1 MDIEINNSKKVE
13 EQQVKK
19 ENEDK
24 VENLQVTPQSAKT
37 ETQEKSRTSITNFY
51 KNSAHPFICLFT
63 FIFKIAAFIIYII
76 ISFFTDQKGLIYLS
90 VILLGS
96 VDFWITKNVSGRFL
110 VGLRWWNEV
119 KKDGKEVWIFESKNE
134 KTEATAD
141 KSVFW
146 TSLYVNGGGWAIL
159 FLFKLITLSITNAI
173 IAFTMLMFAGINLYG
188 FFKCS
193 KEQQGKLNKL
203 GTKAVSNFAK
213 KRIENIGK

>member
-1 MDIEINNSKKVE
+1 MKQEKE
-13 EQQVKK
+13 E
-19 ENEDK
+19 K
-24 VENLQVTPQSAKT
+24 VENIQVTPQNAQT
-37 ETQEKSRTSITNFY
+37 MAQAQSRSSITNFY
-51 KNSAHPFICLFT
+51 RKSSHPFICIFT
-63 FIFKIAAFIIYII
+63 FIFKIAAFVIYII
-76 ISFFTDQKGLIYLS
+76 ISFFTNQKGLIYLS
-90 VILLGS
+90 VILIGA

-119 KKDGKEVWIFESKNE
+119 KEGGKEVWIFESKNE

-141 KSVFW
+141 KSIFW

-203 GTKAVSNFAK
+203 GTRAVSNIAK
-213 KRIENIGK
+213 EGIQQIGKQI

>member
-1 MDIEINNSKKVE
+1 MDIEINNNPKKAE
-13 EQQVKK
+13 EQQVKQEK
-19 ENEDK
+19 EEK
-24 VENLQVTPQSAKT
+24 VENLQVTPQNAKAV
-37 ETQEKSRTSITNFY
+37 QEQSRNSITNFY

-76 ISFFTDQKGLIYLS
+76 ISFFTKQKGLIYLS

-134 KTEATAD
+134 KTEATSD

-146 TSLYVNGGGWAIL
+146 TSLYVNGFGWAIL

-173 IAFTMLMFAGINLYG
+173 IAFTMLIFAGINLYG
-188 FFKCS
+188 FYKCS
-193 KEQQGKLNKL
+193 KEQQGKLSKL
-203 GTKAVSNFAK
+203 GTKAVSNIVRE
-213 KRIENIGK
+213 RIQNIAS

>member
-1 MDIEINNSKKVE
+1 MKQEKE
-13 EQQVKK
+13 E
-19 ENEDK
+19 K
-24 VENLQVTPQSAKT
+24 VENIQVTPQNAQT
-37 ETQEKSRTSITNFY
+37 MAQAQSRSSITNFY
-51 KNSAHPFICLFT
+51 RNSSHPFICIFT
-63 FIFKIAAFIIYII
+63 FIFKIAAFVIYII
-76 ISFFTDQKGLIYLS
+76 ISFFTNQKGLIYLS
-90 VILLGS
+90 VILIGA

-141 KSVFW
+141 KSIFW

-203 GTKAVSNFAK
+203 GTRAVSNIAK
-213 KRIENIGK
+213 EGIQQIGKQI

>member
-1 MDIEINNSKKVE
+1 MDIELNNSKKVE

>member
-1 MDIEINNSKKVE
+1 MKQEKVE
-13 EQQVKK
+13 KPESI
-19 ENEDK
+19 
-24 VENLQVTPQSAKT
+24 QVTQKNVQSIAKV
-37 ETQEKSRTSITNFY
+37 QNKTSFTNFY
-51 KNSAHPFICLFT
+51 RNSSHPIICLLT
-63 FIFKIAAFIIYII
+63 FIFKLAAFVIYII
-76 ISFFTDQKGLIYLS
+76 ISFFTKQKGLVYLS

-119 KKDGKEVWIFESKNE
+119 KKDGKEVWIYESKNE
-134 KTEATAD
+134 KTEATSD

-173 IAFTMLMFAGINLYG
+173 IAFTMLIFAGINLYG
-188 FFKCS
+188 FFRCS

-203 GTKAVSNFAK
+203 GTKAVSNLAK
-213 KRIENIGK
+213 EGIQNLGRRL

>member
-1 MDIEINNSKKVE
+1 MKQEKVE
-13 EQQVKK
+13 KP
-19 ENEDK
+19 ENI
-24 VENLQVTPQSAKT
+24 QVTQKNVQSIAKV
-37 ETQEKSRTSITNFY
+37 QNKTSFTNFY
-51 KNSAHPFICLFT
+51 RNSSHPIICFLT
-63 FIFKIAAFIIYII
+63 FIFKLAAFIIYII
-76 ISFFTDQKGLIYLS
+76 ISFFTKQKGLVYLS

-119 KKDGKEVWIFESKNE
+119 KKDGKEVWIYESKNE
-134 KTEATAD
+134 KTEATSD

-173 IAFTMLMFAGINLYG
+173 IAFTMLIFAGINLYG
-188 FFKCS
+188 FFRCS

-203 GTKAVSNFAK
+203 GTKAVSNLAK
-213 KRIENIGK
+213 EGIQNLGKRL